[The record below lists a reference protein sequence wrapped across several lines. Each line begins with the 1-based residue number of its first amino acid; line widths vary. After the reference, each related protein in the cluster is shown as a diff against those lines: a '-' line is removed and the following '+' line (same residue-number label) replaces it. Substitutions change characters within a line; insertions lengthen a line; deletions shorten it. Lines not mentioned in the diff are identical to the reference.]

1 MRGRDPD
8 SGEFYSPSRSERRRE
23 ALDVLKLAEQL
34 TSLSRAQLARLPVPE
49 AALAHV
55 HEAQRITAHGARK
68 RQVGFLAKQLRR
80 EDDAD
85 LEALREALIA
95 SGEGAKREALELHRI
110 ERWRDRLLAE
120 GAPAIATLAAEHPAA
135 DATRLSVL
143 VDGARRERA
152 EKRPPHAYRA
162 LFDALRLLLHA
173 RD

>member
-34 TSLSRAQLARLPVPE
+34 VQLSRAQLARLPVPA
-49 AALAHV
+49 AALAQV
-55 HEAQRITAHGARK
+55 LEAQKITAHGARK

-85 LEALREALIA
+85 LEALREAILA
-95 SGEGAKREALELHRI
+95 SGEGARRETLALHRV

-120 GAPAIATLAAEHPAA
+120 GGAGIEALLRDHPGA
-135 DATRLSVL
+135 DAALLAQL
-143 VDGARRERA
+143 VETARRERA
-152 EKRPPHAYRA
+152 EKRPPRAYRR
-162 LFDALRLLLHA
+162 LFDALRTLLA
-173 RD
+173 AGD